1 MPLLSAFVSS
11 TFYTLPLKVKLIIRI
26 MIRTA
31 VPTARALSRSK
42 VLLRVATLARPGAIS
57 ASRYINTEPVKGS
70 PSDLKSVPS
79 QGTHGRSRITPS
91 EKSKVWPDAKT
102 AIRDIKNGDTVLSAG
117 FGLCGTAETII
128 KAMRESDLKDL
139 TVVSNNAGNAGTYGL
154 CESQLPIFFSVG
166 ATGNAALEL
175 VCVTI

>member
-1 MPLLSAFVSS
+1 
-11 TFYTLPLKVKLIIRI
+11 

-42 VLLRVATLARPGAIS
+42 VLRVATLARPGAIS

-102 AIRDIKNGDTVLSAG
+102 VIRDIKNGDTVLSAG

>member
-1 MPLLSAFVSS
+1 
-11 TFYTLPLKVKLIIRI
+11 

-31 VPTARALSRSK
+31 VPTARALARSR
-42 VLLRVATLARPGAIS
+42 VLHRASALTRPGAII
-57 ASRYINTEPVKGS
+57 ASRYINTEPVKG
-70 PSDLKSVPS
+70 PRSDLKSVPS

-102 AIRDIKNGDTVLSAG
+102 AIRDIKNGQTILSAG

-154 CESQLPIFFSVG
+154 CKLQLSRLVFFLG
-166 ATGNAALEL
+166 ANKNAGVRARLRGALNDVE
-175 VCVTI
+175 